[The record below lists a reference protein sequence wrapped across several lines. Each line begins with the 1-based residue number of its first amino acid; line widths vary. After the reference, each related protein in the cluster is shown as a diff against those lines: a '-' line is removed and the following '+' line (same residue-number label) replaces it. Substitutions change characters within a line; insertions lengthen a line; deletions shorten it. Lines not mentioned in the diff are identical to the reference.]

1 MAKNV
6 LVMKH
11 LETPKEAGTYFRL
24 MCLTGP
30 NKCESYV
37 LVGNRIIIGRGEK
50 ADIRLNDTKSSR
62 EHAEIT
68 KVGENYVVTDL
79 GSQNGILVN
88 DAKTKQSTFKE
99 GDKLI
104 IGQTVLKFAR
114 FEVTSKSK
122 VIKEKS
128 FDDEAPEQ
136 KRSLKPI
143 LILVIVLVGFYLF
156 EGDQGQN
163 NNGQTKKKQMKAVD
177 DVSNEY
183 FQALQK
189 RQANQDKEVK
199 EKLNAIYQRGLR
211 EYREKNYFR
220 AINEF
225 NLALILSPN
234 DSQAEFYLRKTKE
247 ELDRSI
253 EDYVVKANRDEDSLK
268 YKGSIISYCSII
280 RLLYAV
286 PEDPRY
292 KNAEKK
298 IKELETKLGMEE
310 GESNCLKKQSADK

>member
-11 LETPKEAGTYFRL
+11 LETPKEAGTYYRL

-30 NKCESYV
+30 NKGETYILLGS
-37 LVGNRIIIGRGEK
+37 RIVIGRGEK
-50 ADIRLNDTKSSR
+50 TDIRLNDTKSSR

-68 KVGENYVVTDL
+68 KVGDGYVVTDL

-88 DAKTKQSTFKE
+88 DQKTKQSSFKE

-114 FEVTSKSK
+114 FEVTSKTK
-122 VIKEKS
+122 VIKEKN
-128 FDDEAPEQ
+128 FEVEEGEK
-136 KRSLKPI
+136 KRSMVPI
-143 LILVIVLVGFYLF
+143 LILVVILLGFFLF
-156 EGDQGQN
+156 ESDKNEENKQV
-163 NNGQTKKKQMKAVD
+163 KKKQMTAVD

-189 RQANQDKEVK
+189 RQAGQDKEIK

-225 NLALILSPN
+225 NLALILSPS

-247 ELDRSI
+247 ELDRTI

-268 YKGSIISYCSII
+268 FKGAIISYCSII

-292 KNAEKK
+292 KNAEKQ
-298 IKELETKLGMEE
+298 IKELEGKLGMEE
-310 GESNCLKKQSADK
+310 GESHCLKKQSADQ

>member
-11 LETPKEAGTYFRL
+11 LETPREAGNYYRL

-30 NKCESYV
+30 NKGESYV
-37 LVGNRIIIGRGEK
+37 LIGNRIVIGRGDK
-50 ADIRLNDTKSSR
+50 TDIRLNDTKASR
-62 EHAEIT
+62 EHAEVT
-68 KVGENYVVTDL
+68 KVGDGYVVTDL

-88 DAKTKQSTFKE
+88 DLKAKQANFKE

-104 IGQTVLKFAR
+104 IGQTVLKFSR
-114 FEVTSKSK
+114 FEVTSKTK

-128 FDDEAPEQ
+128 FDEEDKAPA
-136 KRSLKPI
+136 RSMKPM
-143 LILVIVLVGFYLF
+143 LILLAILMGFYFF
-156 EGDQGQN
+156 ETDNKPAENVQ
-163 NNGQTKKKQMKAVD
+163 KKKQMTAVD

-189 RQANQDKEVK
+189 RQASQDKEVK
-199 EKLNAIYQRGLR
+199 EKLNVIYHRGLR
-211 EYREKNYFR
+211 DYREKNYFR

-225 NLALILSPN
+225 NLALIISPN

-247 ELDRSI
+247 ELDRTI

-268 YKGSIISYCSII
+268 YKGAIISYCAIT
-280 RLLYAV
+280 RLLYSV

-292 KNAEKK
+292 KNAEKQ
-298 IKELETKLGMEE
+298 IKELETRLGMEE
-310 GESNCLKKQSADK
+310 GESNCIKKQSTDQ

>member
-11 LETPKEAGTYFRL
+11 LETPKDAGTYFRL

-30 NKCESYV
+30 NKGESYV
-37 LVGNRIIIGRGEK
+37 LIGNRIVIGRGEK
-50 ADIRLNDTKSSR
+50 TDIRLNDTKSSR

-88 DAKTKQSTFKE
+88 DQKSKQATFKE

-104 IGQTVLKFAR
+104 IGQTVLKFTR
-114 FEVTSKSK
+114 FEVTGKTK
-122 VIKEKS
+122 VLKENS
-128 FDDEAPEQ
+128 SDEAPEQ

-143 LILVIVLVGFYLF
+143 LILMVVLIGFYLF
-156 EGDQGQN
+156 DGENKGTQPAS
-163 NNGQTKKKQMKAVD
+163 KKKQMTAVD
-177 DVSNEY
+177 DVSSEY

-199 EKLNAIYQRGLR
+199 EKLNVIYQRGLR

-225 NLALILSPN
+225 NLALIISPS

-247 ELDRSI
+247 ELDRTI

-268 YKGSIISYCSII
+268 YKGAIISYCSII

-286 PEDPRY
+286 PDDSRY
-292 KNAEKK
+292 KNAEKQ

-310 GESNCLKKQSADK
+310 GESNCLKKQSADQ

>member
-11 LETPKEAGTYFRL
+11 LETPKEAGNYFRL

-30 NKCESYV
+30 NKGESYV
-37 LVGNRIIIGRGEK
+37 LIGNRIVVGRGEK

-68 KVGENYVVTDL
+68 KVGDNYVVTDL

-88 DAKTKQSTFKE
+88 DQKTKQATFKE

-104 IGQTVLKFAR
+104 IGQTVLKFSR
-114 FEVTSKSK
+114 FEVTSKTK
-122 VIKEKS
+122 VIKEKN
-128 FDDEAPEQ
+128 FDDAPEQ

-143 LILVIVLVGFYLF
+143 LILLLVLLGFYFF
-156 EGDQGQN
+156 ETDPAPENQQ
-163 NNGQTKKKQMKAVD
+163 KKKQMTSVD

-199 EKLNAIYQRGLR
+199 EKLNVIYQRGLR

-247 ELDRSI
+247 ELDRTI

-268 YKGSIISYCSII
+268 YKGAIISYCAII

-286 PEDPRY
+286 PDDPRH
-292 KNAEKK
+292 KNAEKQ

-310 GESNCLKKQSADK
+310 GESNCLKKQSADQ

>member
-30 NKCESYV
+30 NKGESYV
-37 LVGNRIIIGRGEK
+37 LVGNRIVVGRGEK
-50 ADIRLNDTKSSR
+50 TDIRLNDTKSSR

-88 DAKTKQSTFKE
+88 DQKSKQATFKE

-104 IGQTVLKFAR
+104 IGQTVLKFTR
-114 FEVTSKSK
+114 FEVTSKTK
-122 VIKEKS
+122 VLKENS
-128 FDDEAPEQ
+128 IDDAPEQ

-143 LILVIVLVGFYLF
+143 LILLVVLVGFYLF
-156 EGDQGQN
+156 DGENKGT
-163 NNGQTKKKQMKAVD
+163 QTASKKKQMTSVD
-177 DVSNEY
+177 DVSSEY

-199 EKLNAIYQRGLR
+199 EKLNVIYQRGLR

-225 NLALILSPN
+225 NLALIISPN

-253 EDYVVKANRDEDSLK
+253 EDYIVKANRDEDSLK
-268 YKGSIISYCSII
+268 FKGAIISYCAII
-280 RLLYAV
+280 RLLYSV
-286 PEDPRY
+286 PDDSRY
-292 KNAEKK
+292 KNAEKQ

-310 GESNCLKKQSADK
+310 GESNCLKKQSADQ

>member
-11 LETPKEAGTYFRL
+11 LETPKEAGNYFRL

-30 NKCESYV
+30 NKGESYV
-37 LVGNRIIIGRGEK
+37 LIGNRIVVGRGEK

-68 KVGENYVVTDL
+68 KVGDNYVVTDL

-88 DAKTKQSTFKE
+88 DQKSKQSTFKE

-104 IGQTVLKFAR
+104 IGQTVLKFSR
-114 FEVTSKSK
+114 FEVTSKTK
-122 VIKEKS
+122 VIKEKI
-128 FDDEAPEQ
+128 FDDAPEQ

-143 LILVIVLVGFYLF
+143 LILLLVLLGFYFF
-156 EGDQGQN
+156 ETDQNPETQ
-163 NNGQTKKKQMKAVD
+163 QKKKQMTSVD

-199 EKLNAIYQRGLR
+199 EKLNVIYQRGLR

-247 ELDRSI
+247 ELDRTI

-268 YKGSIISYCSII
+268 YKGAIISYCAII

-286 PEDPRY
+286 PDDPRH
-292 KNAEKK
+292 KNAEKQ

-310 GESNCLKKQSADK
+310 GESNCLKKQSADQ

>member
-11 LETPKEAGTYFRL
+11 LETPKEAGTYYRL

-30 NKCESYV
+30 NKGESYV
-37 LVGNRIIIGRGEK
+37 LIGNRIVIGRGEK
-50 ADIRLNDTKSSR
+50 TDIRLNDTKSSR

-68 KVGENYVVTDL
+68 KVGDNYVVTDL

-88 DAKTKQSTFKE
+88 DQKTKQSTFKE

-114 FEVTSKSK
+114 FEVTSKAK

-128 FDDEAPEQ
+128 FEDGAPEQ

-143 LILVIVLVGFYLF
+143 LILLLVLVGFYLF
-156 EGDQGQN
+156 DGNQENAPAQN
-163 NNGQTKKKQMKAVD
+163 KKKQMTAVD

-225 NLALILSPN
+225 NLALILSPS

-247 ELDRSI
+247 ELDRTI

-268 YKGSIISYCSII
+268 YKGAIISYCSII

-286 PEDPRY
+286 PDDPRY
-292 KNAEKK
+292 KNAEKQ

-310 GESNCLKKQSADK
+310 GESNCLKKQSADQ

>member
-11 LETPKEAGTYFRL
+11 LETPKEAGNYFRL

-30 NKCESYV
+30 NKGESYV
-37 LVGNRIIIGRGEK
+37 LIGNRIVVGRGEK

-68 KVGENYVVTDL
+68 KVGDNYVVTDL

-88 DAKTKQSTFKE
+88 DQKSKQSTFKE

-104 IGQTVLKFAR
+104 IGQTVLKFSR
-114 FEVTSKSK
+114 FEVTSKTK

-128 FDDEAPEQ
+128 FEDDAPEQ

-143 LILVIVLVGFYLF
+143 LILLLVLLGFYFF
-156 EGDQGQN
+156 ETDQNPETQ
-163 NNGQTKKKQMKAVD
+163 QKKKQMTSVD

-199 EKLNAIYQRGLR
+199 EKLNVIYQRGLR

-247 ELDRSI
+247 ELDRTI

-268 YKGSIISYCSII
+268 YKGAIISYCAII

-286 PEDPRY
+286 PDDPRH
-292 KNAEKK
+292 KNAEKQ

-310 GESNCLKKQSADK
+310 GESNCLKKQSADQ